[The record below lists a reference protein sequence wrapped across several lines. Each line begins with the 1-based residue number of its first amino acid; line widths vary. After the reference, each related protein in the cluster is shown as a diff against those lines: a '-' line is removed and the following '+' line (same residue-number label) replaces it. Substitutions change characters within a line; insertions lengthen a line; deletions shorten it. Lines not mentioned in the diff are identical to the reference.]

1 MSEIGCNIT
10 LDGKCR
16 YEVMVRSGINPPCP
30 SCTQN
35 MILEELRKINNTL
48 SETKIEA
55 DLDE

>member
-48 SETKIEA
+48 SETKIGDNNE
-55 DLDE
+55 

>member
-48 SETKIEA
+48 SETKIE
-55 DLDE
+55 EES